1 MKTTYRISMKKEGQ
15 KWRENL
21 VEISSASHLTNYISK
36 MEEYGWKVVGIEVA
50 KESEQVTKIK
60 GIRESN

>member
-1 MKTTYRISMKKEGQ
+1 MKTTYRISMKKDGQ

-60 GIRESN
+60 

>member
-1 MKTTYRISMKKEGQ
+1 MKKDGQ

-60 GIRESN
+60 